1 MRSVDLTRIL
11 ALGATIVLSAGCVA
25 HAQGGV
31 VAEADAPVV
40 FTAEPTLVE
49 VDSGIWVVRDYDYPV
64 YYFDDNYWVFRDG
77 IWYRS
82 NSYQGGWVRIEPT
95 AVPQVIIHRDHR
107 AYVHY
112 HGAATAQ
119 VKAAP
124 RRGGEHEHHEG
135 PPEHAAEQHGG
146 PPGHDEAHH
155 DKAEEHREHAEEHHE
170 KAEEHREHAE
180 EHARQEQ
187 HHEEA
192 KKREEKK
199 DDKKK
204 DDKRKH

>member
-25 HAQGGV
+25 HAQGAM
-31 VAEADAPVV
+31 VAEADTPVV

-64 YYFDDNYWVFRDG
+64 YFVDDNYWVFRDG

-82 NSYQGGWVRIEPT
+82 NSYQGGWVRIEAT

-146 PPGHDEAHH
+146 PPGHDESH
-155 DKAEEHREHAEEHHE
+155 KAEEHREHAEEH
-170 KAEEHREHAE
+170 REHAE
-180 EHARQEQ
+180 EHAHQEQ

-192 KKREEKK
+192 KKHEEKK
-199 DDKKK
+199 DDKK
-204 DDKRKH
+204 DDKRKKR